1 MQNLSAI
8 AKSVRTTVSKRSPE
22 ILTALGITGMLTTTV
37 LAVKATPKACKLIE
51 EERNNR
57 GTDEPITKREI
68 VKLVWKYYIPA
79 TITGTTSVAC
89 LICANSVNAKRNAA
103 LATAYKLSETA
114 LLEYKEKVIETVG
127 EKKEQVIRDKVAE
140 ERVKQ
145 NPVVNNEIIITG
157 NGNARFFDVIS
168 GRRFTSDI
176 EKLRKIE
183 NQLNK
188 RMYGEMYISLNEF
201 YDEIGLEHTLTGD
214 QLGWNIDRGLIDLE
228 FSAQIDDDGVPCIVI
243 NYGVAPKYD
252 FARLV

>member
-1 MQNLSAI
+1 MQNLSTI
-8 AKSVRTTVSKRSPE
+8 FKDVRMAASKRSPE
-22 ILTALGITGMLTTTV
+22 ILTALGIAGMLTTTV
-37 LAVKATPKACKLIE
+37 LAVKATPRACKIVE
-51 EERNNR
+51 AEKTQRSE
-57 GTDEPITKREI
+57 DEPITKRDV
-68 VKLVWKYYIPA
+68 VKLTWKCYIPA
-79 TITGTTSVAC
+79 TITCVTSVAC
-89 LICANSVNAKRNAA
+89 LIGANSVNAKRNAA

-114 LLEYKEKVIETVG
+114 LLDYKEKVIETIG
-127 EKKEQVIRDKVAE
+127 EKKEQAVRDKVAE
-140 ERVKQ
+140 EHVKQ

-157 NGNARFFDVIS
+157 NGNSRFFDVIS

-176 EKLRKIE
+176 ERLRKIE

-188 RMYGEMYISLNEF
+188 RMYGEMYVSLNEF

-228 FSAQIDDDGVPCIVI
+228 FSAQIDDDGVPCIVV